1 MENKMKKY
9 AQVLNQKVINVLLW
23 DGKEVFDLEGEL
35 VELPIDSLAGIDWD
49 YIDEEFLD
57 NRPVQILS

>member
-1 MENKMKKY
+1 MKKY